1 MNKETFTISVD
12 NAATIVNVLAYEDY
26 ARLKRR
32 CMRAGMNSRP
42 SFEAFY
48 TECSRTLDMNMLPYE
63 AWECGYYL
71 IADLFDDNER
81 YGTPCDEEAR
91 FNQNVSELLA
101 MFHNRK

>member
-32 CMRAGMNSRP
+32 YMRAGLNDRP

-48 TECSRTLDMNMLPYE
+48 AECSKTLEMDMLPYE

-81 YGTPCDEEAR
+81 NGTPCDEAAR
-91 FNQNVSELLA
+91 FNQSVAQLMQMVN
-101 MFHNRK
+101 NR